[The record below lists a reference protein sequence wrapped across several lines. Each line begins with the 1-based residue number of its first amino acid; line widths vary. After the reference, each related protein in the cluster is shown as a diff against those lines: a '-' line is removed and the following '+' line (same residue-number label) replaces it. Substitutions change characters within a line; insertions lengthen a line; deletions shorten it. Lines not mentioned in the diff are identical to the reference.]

1 MTPRPH
7 FPPPPV
13 RVKAVDSQV
22 MLTVRV
28 EAELERRLAN
38 LARATGR
45 TKSHYAREAIMRL
58 LAEKKRRSAKLRRSR
73 CRASNRWW
81 VVNKFDPKF
90 RFRP

>member
-58 LAEKKRRSAKLRRSR
+58 LAEKEAPIRETPSAPLPRFQP
-73 CRASNRWW
+73 
-81 VVNKFDPKF
+81 VVG
-90 RFRP
+90 R

>member
-1 MTPRPH
+1 MSPRPH

-58 LAEKKRRSAKLRRSR
+58 LAEKEAPIRETPSVPMPRFQP
-73 CRASNRWW
+73 
-81 VVNKFDPKF
+81 VVG
-90 RFRP
+90 R